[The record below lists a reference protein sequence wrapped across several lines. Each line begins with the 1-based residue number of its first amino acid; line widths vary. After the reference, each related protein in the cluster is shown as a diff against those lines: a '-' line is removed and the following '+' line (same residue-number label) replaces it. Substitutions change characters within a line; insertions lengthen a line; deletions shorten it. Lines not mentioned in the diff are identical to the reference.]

1 MRNAICRRSFVSPDK
16 PLDIALY
23 ASFAELRAVCHTWG
37 LYGVKELASR
47 SEAVLA
53 EALATLDT
61 ALRMHEPLLQ
71 RLKAEYL
78 VHLLAGPYA
87 SPVAARLLLQSSI

>member
-1 MRNAICRRSFVSPDK
+1 MCQ
-16 PLDIALY
+16 
-23 ASFAELRAVCHTWG
+23 TWG

-53 EALATLDT
+53 EAMSTFDT

-71 RLKAEYL
+71 RLKAEYVVRPL
-78 VHLLAGPYA
+78 CGSACVHLELRPGSNPLQQA
-87 SPVAARLLLQSSI
+87 S

>member
-1 MRNAICRRSFVSPDK
+1 M
-16 PLDIALY
+16 
-23 ASFAELRAVCHTWG
+23 CHTWG

-53 EALATLDT
+53 EALVTLDT

-78 VHLLAGPYA
+78 VHLLAGSCA
-87 SPVAARLLLQSSI
+87 FCVAPWRLLPIKRLQLCSSKHLDTSSI